1 MVTNGTATL
10 TAATRSRQDAHAAAA
25 RAHHYPLQGPPAPT
39 RAGGRGSL
47 TALTVLAAAAALT
60 FTGLHTPTDPDTAA
74 AAAAPPVTAAPANAT
89 PANATPASSSPAQGS
104 PGTSARPVPDA
115 GGLQIGVDYAYLDTD
130 PAGTPARWP
139 CTPTGLSIALNPTGP
154 VPGDAATQL
163 AHAIATLS
171 AVTGR
176 ALHLSP
182 DPDRADITVA
192 YTTATLDNSETV
204 AGLARTRISTSHVIT
219 HATITVRTG
228 LDARAHQHVL
238 LHELGHAL
246 GASHADTPDALMAPT
261 YNPTASP
268 TDRATF
274 TAGDQYALT
283 TLGCPHP

>member
-1 MVTNGTATL
+1 MTTTLTTATL
-10 TAATRSRQDAHAAAA
+10 TAATRSRQDAHAAAT

-74 AAAAPPVTAAPANAT
+74 AAAAPPVTAAPANA
-89 PANATPASSSPAQGS
+89 PPASSSPA
-104 PGTSARPVPDA
+104 GTSTPAQPIPSVPDA
-115 GGLQIGVDYAYLDTD
+115 GILQVGADYAFLDTD

-204 AGLARTRISTSHVIT
+204 AGLTRTRISTSHVIT

-246 GASHADTPDALMAPT
+246 GAAHAATPDALMAPT
-261 YNPTASP
+261 YSPTTSP
-268 TDRATF
+268 TDSDTF